1 MKYFEQNKTKEKVIK
16 KDSSS
21 QIENF
26 DSSLHSVNFPR
37 FGEVYLVL
45 RYDD

>member
-37 FGEVYLVL
+37 FDEVYLVL